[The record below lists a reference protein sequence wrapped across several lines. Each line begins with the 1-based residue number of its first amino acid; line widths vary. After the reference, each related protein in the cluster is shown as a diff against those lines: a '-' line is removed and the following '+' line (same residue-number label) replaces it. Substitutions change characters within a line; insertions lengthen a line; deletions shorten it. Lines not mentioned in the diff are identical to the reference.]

1 MSNDISLYKLSG
13 RGYKLTDKVHTMHP
27 LLRKAI
33 RERFGK
39 LNRLQQDAFKEVSAG
54 KSVLVIAP
62 TGSGKTEAAVL
73 PVFNEILEENLK
85 PISALYIAPLKALN
99 RDLLDRLEWWGKR
112 LGISVE
118 VRHGDTSAY
127 RKAKQVKNPPQ
138 MLIITPE
145 TLGVV
150 LTVKSLRKHLAN
162 VKFVIVDEI
171 VELVDNKRGAQLL
184 LNLERL
190 AEIAGFKRIGMTATV
205 GNEEE
210 VREWLKA
217 DVIVKPSWK
226 KSYRFH
232 VLYPEPSGEDEE
244 LARKLS
250 LSPEIASRLR
260 LLWDIV
266 ERHGKALIFTNT
278 RQFAEILAHRLKAW
292 GKPVEVHHGSL
303 AKEARIRAEK
313 ALKEGKTKA
322 LICTSSM
329 ELGID
334 IGDVDVVI
342 QYMSPRQVNR
352 LVQRAGRA
360 KHRIGE
366 VSEAYIIATNVE
378 DYLQSLIIAKHA
390 LEGRFE
396 AVEPIGGL
404 DVLAHFIIGLL
415 IEHKRLPRER
425 PYEIA
430 KRAYVY
436 RELSW
441 EDYLDVLKV
450 LEDSRLV
457 GYDEE
462 KGLLYL
468 RRGAFQYY
476 YENLSTIPDEVS
488 WRVFDAG
495 SGHVIGRLDESFV
508 MDLEEGM
515 DFVMNGRSWIVLKI
529 EDEAKLLKVRE
540 SKSLESAIPS
550 WEGEMIPVPFEVA
563 FSVGRLKRELTF
575 DFEKAKDLLKGVE
588 FRGNELER
596 AFKEIKDEPF
606 STDRDI
612 VIESTPK
619 ALVIHADFG
628 NRANE
633 ALGRLVYSIL
643 ALTYGRVFSM
653 RSQAHAVVFKT
664 PFQVNPSEVKRYLYQ
679 EPKMLEPIVARSL
692 RDSHAYRWRMLNVAK
707 RFGALRRDGR
717 IRRVE
722 RLFEGTVIER
732 ETLNELYHDKVDVS
746 RGKLVLEMLKAGS
759 LRVKTALRGEP
770 SKLARLNMT
779 VGGEFLL
786 SGALE
791 RDEILELFRKRLLDQ
806 EVVLVCTNCGWH
818 SKTRVSRLRGIRER
832 RCPHCGSKM
841 LAVAHPIDAEEFL
854 PVLEKVKRGEA
865 LERKE
870 ERNYRKLLKA
880 ADLVDSYGFEAVL
893 ALASYGTGPDTAARL
908 LGQYKGDAL
917 LVALMERER
926 VFIRTRR
933 FWVDKKRGEEAQA
946 QHKS

>member
-1 MSNDISLYKLSG
+1 
-13 RGYKLTDKVHTMHP
+13 MHP
-27 LLRKAI
+27 LLKKVI
-33 RERFGK
+33 KERFGR
-39 LNRLQQDAFKEVSAG
+39 LNRLQQDAFREVSSG
-54 KSVLVIAP
+54 KSVLIIAP

-73 PVFNEILEENLK
+73 PVFNEILEEGLK

-99 RDLLDRLEWWGKR
+99 RDLLERLEWWGKK
-112 LGISVE
+112 LGITVE

-127 RKAKQVKNPPQ
+127 RKAKQTKNPPQ

-145 TLGVV
+145 TLGVI
-150 LTVKSLRKHLAN
+150 LTVKSLRKYLAN

-171 VELVDNKRGAQLL
+171 AELVDNKRGAQLL
-184 LNLERL
+184 LGLERL
-190 AEIAGFKRIGMTATV
+190 EEIADFRRIGMTATV
-205 GNEEE
+205 GNEDE

-217 DVIVKPSWK
+217 DVIVKPNWK
-226 KSYRFH
+226 KAYRFH
-232 VLYPEPSGEDEE
+232 VLYPKPEEKDEE

-250 LSPEIASRLR
+250 VSPDIAARLR
-260 LLWDIV
+260 VLWEIV

-303 AKEARIRAEK
+303 SREARINAER
-313 ALKEGKTKA
+313 ALKEGKIKA
-322 LICTSSM
+322 LVCTSSM

-366 VSEAYIIATNVE
+366 VSEAYIITTNVE
-378 DYLQSLIIAKHA
+378 DYLQSFVIAKHA

-396 AVEPIGGL
+396 PVEPIGGL
-404 DVLAHFIIGLL
+404 DVLAHFVVGLL
-415 IEHKRLPRER
+415 VEYKRLPRER

-430 KRAYVY
+430 RRAYVY
-436 RELSW
+436 RDLSW
-441 EDYLDVLKV
+441 GDYLDTLKV
-450 LEDSRLV
+450 LEDARII

-462 KGLLYL
+462 TNQLYL

-488 WRVFDAG
+488 WRVIDAK
-495 SGHVIGRLDESFV
+495 SGHIVGRLDESFV

-515 DFVMNGRSWIVLKI
+515 EFVMGGKSWVVLKI
-529 EDEAKLLKVRE
+529 DDEAKIIKARE
-540 SKSLESAIPS
+540 SPSIESAIPS
-550 WEGEMIPVPFEVA
+550 WEGEMIPVPFSVA
-563 FSVGRLKRELTF
+563 FAVGRLKRELAF
-575 DFEKAKDLLKGVE
+575 DFKNALSLLEGVE
-588 FRGNELER
+588 FSEEELKR
-596 AFKEIKDEPF
+596 AFEEIKDEPF

-612 VIESTPK
+612 FVESTPK
-619 ALVIHADFG
+619 ALIIHADFG

-633 ALGRLVYSIL
+633 AIGRIVHSLLIL
-643 ALTYGRVFSM
+643 RYGRVFSV
-653 RSQAHAVVFKT
+653 RAQAHAVVFRT
-664 PFQVNPSEVKRYLYQ
+664 PFQLNPDEVKRYLYQ
-679 EPKMLEPIVARSL
+679 EPESVEFIVARSL

-707 RFGALRRDGR
+707 RFGALRRDAK

-732 ETLNELYHDKVDVS
+732 ETLNELYHDKVDV
-746 RGKLVLEMLKAGS
+746 KTAELVMEMLKAGS
-759 LRVKTALRGEP
+759 LRVKTALRKEP
-770 SKLARLNMT
+770 STLARLNMT

-786 SGALE
+786 SGVLE
-791 RDEILELFRKRLLDQ
+791 RDEVLELFRKRLLDH

-818 SKTRVSRLRGIRER
+818 SRTKVARLRSIKERE
-832 RCPHCGSKM
+832 CPRCGSKM

-854 PVLEKVKRGEA
+854 PVLDKVRHGKP

-870 ERNYRKLLKA
+870 ERVYRKLLKA
-880 ADLVDSYGFEAVL
+880 ADLVDSYGFDAVL
-893 ALASYGTGPDTAARL
+893 ALASYGTGPDTAARIL
-908 LGQYKGDAL
+908 SQYKGEAL

-926 VFIRTRR
+926 EFIRTRR
-933 FWVDKKRGEEAQA
+933 FWVDKKDEEKGEE
-946 QHKS
+946 KGEGS

>member
-1 MSNDISLYKLSG
+1 
-13 RGYKLTDKVHTMHP
+13 MHP

-39 LNRLQQDAFKEVSAG
+39 LNRLQQDAFREISSG
-54 KSVLVIAP
+54 KSVLIIAP

-73 PVFNEILEENLK
+73 PVFNEILEEGLK

-99 RDLLDRLEWWGKR
+99 RDLLERLQWWGKR

-145 TLGVV
+145 TLGVI
-150 LTVKSLRKHLAN
+150 LTVKSLRKHLEN

-171 VELVDNKRGAQLL
+171 AELVDNKRGAQLL
-184 LNLERL
+184 LGLERL
-190 AEIAGFKRIGMTATV
+190 AEIADFRRIGMTATV

-217 DVIVKPSWK
+217 DTIVKPSWRK
-226 KSYRFH
+226 NYRFR
-232 VLYPEPSGEDEE
+232 VLYPSPTKDDMK
-244 LARKLS
+244 LARELS
-250 LSPEIASRLR
+250 LSPEIAARLR
-260 LLWDIV
+260 LLWEIV
-266 ERHGKALIFTNT
+266 EEHGRALIFTNT

-303 AKEARIRAEK
+303 SREARIKAEK
-313 ALKEGKTKA
+313 ALKEGRIKA

-352 LVQRAGRA
+352 LVQRVGRA

-366 VSEAYIIATNVE
+366 VSEGYIITSNVE
-378 DYLQSLIIAKHA
+378 DYIQSLVIAKHA

-396 AVEPIGGL
+396 AVEPMGGL
-404 DVLAHFIIGLL
+404 DVLAHFIVGLL
-415 IEHKRLPRER
+415 IEYKKLPRER

-430 KRAYVY
+430 RRAYVY
-436 RELSW
+436 RDLSW
-441 EDYLDVLKV
+441 SDYLDVLRV
-450 LEDSRLV
+450 LEDARLI

-462 KGLLYL
+462 KNLLYL

-495 SGHVIGRLDESFV
+495 SGHVIGRLDESFI

-515 DFVMNGRSWIVLKI
+515 DFVMSGKSWIVLKI
-529 EDEAKLLKVRE
+529 DDEARLLKVRE

-550 WEGEMIPVPFEVA
+550 WEGEMIPVPFSVA
-563 FSVGRLKRELTF
+563 LDVGRLKRKLAF
-575 DFEKAKDLLKGVE
+575 DFEKGLKLLEGVE
-588 FRGNELER
+588 FSEVELRR
-596 AFKEIKDEPF
+596 AFGEIRDEPF

-612 VIESTPK
+612 VVESTPK
-619 ALVIHADFG
+619 ALIIHADFG

-633 ALGRLVYSIL
+633 ALGRLVHSLLIL
-643 ALTYGRVFSM
+643 RYGRVFSV
-653 RSQAHAVVFKT
+653 RSQGHAIVFKT
-664 PFQVNPSEVKRYLYQ
+664 PFQLNPEEVKGYLYR
-679 EPKMLEPIVARSL
+679 EPETLEFIVSRAL

-707 RFGALRRDGR
+707 RFGALRRDAK
-717 IRRVE
+717 IRRIE

-732 ETLNELYHDKVDVS
+732 ETLNELYHDKVDV
-746 RGKLVLEMLKAGS
+746 RKGKLVLEMLKRGS
-759 LRVKTALRGEP
+759 LRVKTELRREP
-770 SKLARLNMT
+770 STLAKLNMT

-786 SGALE
+786 SGVLE
-791 RDEILELFRKRLLDQ
+791 RDEILELFRERLLDH
-806 EVVLVCTNCGWH
+806 EVILVCTNCGWH
-818 SKTRVSRLRGIRER
+818 AKTRAIRLQNVDLRQ
-832 RCPHCGSKM
+832 CPRCGSKM

-854 PVLEKVKRGEA
+854 PVLEKVRHGRP

-870 ERNYRKLLKA
+870 ERTYRKLLKA

-893 ALASYGTGPDTAARL
+893 ALASYGTGPDTAARIL
-908 LGQYKGDAL
+908 AQYKGDAL
-917 LVALMERER
+917 IVALMERER
-926 VFIRTRR
+926 QFIRTRR
-933 FWVDKKRGEEAQA
+933 FWVDKKEE
-946 QHKS
+946 KESEE

>member
-1 MSNDISLYKLSG
+1 
-13 RGYKLTDKVHTMHP
+13 MHP

-39 LNRLQQDAFKEVSAG
+39 LNRLQQDSFREVSSG
-54 KSVLVIAP
+54 KSVLIIAP

-73 PVFNEILEENLK
+73 PVFSEILEEGLK

-99 RDLLDRLEWWGKR
+99 RDLLERLEWWGKK
-112 LGISVE
+112 LGITVE

-127 RKAKQVKNPPQ
+127 RKAKQTKNPPG

-145 TLGVV
+145 TLGVI
-150 LTVKSLRKHLAN
+150 LTVKSLRKHLEN

-171 VELVDNKRGAQLL
+171 AELVDNKRGAQLL
-184 LNLERL
+184 LGLERL
-190 AEIAGFKRIGMTATV
+190 AEIADFRRIGMTATV

-217 DVIVKPSWK
+217 DIIVKPSWK
-226 KSYRFH
+226 KHYRFH
-232 VLYPEPSGEDEE
+232 VLYPSPTEEDEKLGRE
-244 LARKLS
+244 LS

-260 LLWDIV
+260 LLWEIV
-266 ERHGKALIFTNT
+266 EGHGKALIFTNT
-278 RQFAEILAHRLKAW
+278 RQFAEILTHRLKAW

-303 AKEARIRAEK
+303 SREARIKAEK
-313 ALKEGKTKA
+313 ALKEGRIKA

-352 LVQRAGRA
+352 LVQRVGRA

-366 VSEAYIIATNVE
+366 VSEGYVITSNVE
-378 DYLQSLIIAKHA
+378 DYIQSLVIAKHA

-404 DVLAHFIIGLL
+404 DVLAHFVVGLL
-415 IEHKRLPRER
+415 IEYKKLPRER

-436 RELSW
+436 RDLSW
-441 EDYLDVLKV
+441 SDYLDVLRV
-450 LEDSRLV
+450 LEDARLI

-462 KGLLYL
+462 KNLLYL

-495 SGHVIGRLDESFV
+495 SGHVIGRLDESFI

-515 DFVMNGRSWIVLKI
+515 DFVMSGKSWIVLKI
-529 EDEAKLLKVRE
+529 DDEARLLKVKE

-550 WEGEMIPVPFEVA
+550 WEGEMIPVPFSVA
-563 FSVGRLKRELTF
+563 LDVGRLKRELAF
-575 DFEKAKDLLKGVE
+575 DFEKGLKLLEGVDFSE
-588 FRGNELER
+588 EELRR
-596 AFKEIKDEPF
+596 AFGEIRDEPF

-612 VIESTPK
+612 VVESTPK

-633 ALGRLVYSIL
+633 ALGRLVHSLLIL
-643 ALTYGRVFSM
+643 RYGRVFSV

-664 PFQVNPSEVKRYLYQ
+664 PFQLNPEEVKGYLYQ
-679 EPKMLEPIVARSL
+679 EPETLEFIVARAL

-707 RFGALRRDGR
+707 RFGALRRDAK
-717 IRRVE
+717 IRRIE

-732 ETLNELYHDKVDVS
+732 ETLNELYHDKVDVKK
-746 RGKLVLEMLKAGS
+746 GKLVLEMLKRGTM
-759 LRVKTALRGEP
+759 RVKTELRREP
-770 SKLARLNMT
+770 STPAKLNMT

-786 SGALE
+786 SGVLE
-791 RDEILELFRKRLLDQ
+791 RDEILELFRERLLDH

-818 SKTRVSRLRGIRER
+818 SKTKVVRLQNIKLRQ
-832 RCPHCGSKM
+832 CPRCGSKM

-854 PVLEKVKRGEA
+854 PVLEKVRHGRP

-870 ERNYRKLLKA
+870 ERTYRKLLKA

-908 LGQYKGDAL
+908 LAQYRGEAL

-926 VFIRTRR
+926 QFIRTRR
-933 FWVDKKRGEEAQA
+933 FWVDKREEKNEEGQ
-946 QHKS
+946 

>member
-1 MSNDISLYKLSG
+1 
-13 RGYKLTDKVHTMHP
+13 MHP
-27 LLRKAI
+27 LLKKVI
-33 RERFGK
+33 KERFGR
-39 LNRLQQDAFKEVSAG
+39 LNRLQQDAFREVSSG
-54 KSVLVIAP
+54 KSVLIIAP

-73 PVFNEILEENLK
+73 PVFSEILEEGLK

-99 RDLLDRLEWWGKR
+99 RDLLERLEWWGKK
-112 LGISVE
+112 LGITVE

-127 RKAKQVKNPPQ
+127 RKAKQTKNPPQ

-145 TLGVV
+145 TLGVI
-150 LTVKSLRKHLAN
+150 LTVKSLRKHLTN

-171 VELVDNKRGAQLL
+171 AELVDNKRGAQLL
-184 LNLERL
+184 LGLERL
-190 AEIAGFKRIGMTATV
+190 AEIADFRRIGMTATV
-205 GNEEE
+205 GNEDE

-217 DVIVKPSWK
+217 DVIVKPNWK
-226 KSYRFH
+226 KAYRFH
-232 VLYPEPSGEDEE
+232 VLYPKPEEKDEE

-250 LSPEIASRLR
+250 VSPDIAARLR
-260 LLWDIV
+260 VLWDIV
-266 ERHGKALIFTNT
+266 EKHGKALIFTNT

-303 AKEARIRAEK
+303 SREARINAER
-313 ALKEGKTKA
+313 ALKEGKIKA
-322 LICTSSM
+322 LVCTSSM

-366 VSEAYIIATNVE
+366 VSEAYIITTNVE

-396 AVEPIGGL
+396 PVEPIGGL
-404 DVLAHFIIGLL
+404 DVLAHFVVGLL
-415 IEHKRLPRER
+415 IEYKRLPRER

-430 KRAYVY
+430 RRAYVY
-436 RELSW
+436 RYLSW
-441 EDYLDVLKV
+441 EDYLDTLKV
-450 LEDSRLV
+450 LEDARII

-462 KGLLYL
+462 TNQLYL

-488 WRVFDAG
+488 WRVIDAKR
-495 SGHVIGRLDESFV
+495 GHIVGRLDESFV

-515 DFVMNGRSWIVLKI
+515 EFVMGGKSWIVLKI
-529 EDEAKLLKVRE
+529 DDDAKIIKARE
-540 SKSLESAIPS
+540 SPSIESAIPS
-550 WEGEMIPVPFEVA
+550 WEGEMIPVPFSVA
-563 FSVGRLKRELTF
+563 FAVGRLKRELAF
-575 DFEKAKDLLKGVE
+575 DFRNALSLLEDVE
-588 FRGNELER
+588 FSEEELRR
-596 AFKEIKDEPF
+596 AFEEIKDEPF

-612 VIESTPK
+612 FVESTPK

-633 ALGRLVYSIL
+633 AIGRIVHSLLIL
-643 ALTYGRVFSM
+643 RYGRVFSV
-653 RSQAHAVVFKT
+653 RAQAHAIVFKT
-664 PFQVNPSEVKRYLYQ
+664 PFQLNPEEVKRYLYQ
-679 EPKMLEPIVARSL
+679 EPESVEFIVGRSL

-707 RFGALRRDGR
+707 RFGALRRDAK

-732 ETLNELYHDKVDVS
+732 ETLNELYHDKVDV
-746 RGKLVLEMLKAGS
+746 KTAELVMEMLKAGS
-759 LRVKTALRGEP
+759 LRVKTALRKEP
-770 SKLARLNMT
+770 STLARLNMT
-779 VGGEFLL
+779 AGGEFLL
-786 SGALE
+786 SGILE
-791 RDEILELFRKRLLDQ
+791 RDEVLELFKKRLLEH

-818 SKTRVSRLRGIRER
+818 SKTKVARLGSIKERE
-832 RCPHCGSKM
+832 CPRCGSKM

-854 PVLEKVKRGEA
+854 PVLDKVRHGKP

-870 ERNYRKLLKA
+870 ERVYRKLLKA
-880 ADLVDSYGFEAVL
+880 ADLVDSYGFDAVL
-893 ALASYGTGPDTAARL
+893 ALASYGTGPDTAARIL
-908 LGQYKGDAL
+908 AQYKGEAL

-926 VFIRTRR
+926 DFIRTRR
-933 FWVDKKRGEEAQA
+933 FWVDKKNNSKENEDR
-946 QHKS
+946 S

>member
-1 MSNDISLYKLSG
+1 MHTLLK
-13 RGYKLTDKVHTMHP
+13 KVI
-27 LLRKAI
+27 K
-33 RERFGK
+33 ERFGR
-39 LNRLQQDAFKEVSAG
+39 LNEVQMGAFREVSSG
-54 KSVLVIAP
+54 RSVLIIAP

-73 PVFNEILEENLK
+73 PVFNEILEEGPK

-99 RDLLDRLEWWGKR
+99 RNLLERLEWWGQK
-112 LGISVE
+112 LGITVE
-118 VRHGDTSAY
+118 VRHGDTSTY
-127 RKAKQVKNPPQ
+127 RKAKQTKNPPQ

-145 TLGVV
+145 TLGVI
-150 LTVKSLRKHLAN
+150 LTVKSLRKHLEN
-162 VKFVIVDEI
+162 VRFVIVDEI
-171 VELVDNKRGAQLL
+171 AELVDNKRGAQLL
-184 LNLERL
+184 LGLERL
-190 AEIAGFKRIGMTATV
+190 AEIADFRRIGMTATV
-205 GNEEE
+205 GNEDE

-232 VLYPEPSGEDEE
+232 VLYPKPDERDME
-244 LARKLS
+244 LARELS
-250 LSPEIASRLR
+250 LSPEIAARLR
-260 LLWDIV
+260 LLWEIV
-266 ERHGKALIFTNT
+266 EEHGKALIFTNT

-303 AKEARIRAEK
+303 SKEARVKAER
-313 ALKEGKTKA
+313 ALKEGKIKA

-352 LVQRAGRA
+352 LVQRVGRA
-360 KHRIGE
+360 RHRIGE
-366 VSEAYIIATNVE
+366 VSEGYVITSNVE
-378 DYLQSLIIAKHA
+378 DYLQSLVIARHA

-396 AVEPIGGL
+396 AVEPMGGL
-404 DVLAHFIIGLL
+404 DVLAHFVVGLL
-415 IEHKRLPRER
+415 IEYKRLPRER

-436 RELSW
+436 RDLSW
-441 EDYLDVLKV
+441 SDYLDVLRV
-450 LEDSRLV
+450 LEDARLI

-462 KGLLYL
+462 SGILYL

-529 EDEAKLLKVRE
+529 DDEARLLKVRE

-550 WEGEMIPVPFEVA
+550 WEGEMIPVPFSVA
-563 FSVGRLKRELTF
+563 LDVGRLKRELSF
-575 DFEKAKDLLKGVE
+575 DFEKAKGLLEGVE
-588 FRGNELER
+588 FSEEELGR
-596 AFKEIKDEPF
+596 AFNEIKDEPF

-612 VIESTPK
+612 VVESTPK

-628 NRANE
+628 NMANE
-633 ALGRLVYSIL
+633 ALGRLVHSFLIL
-643 ALTYGRVFSM
+643 RYGRVFSV
-653 RSQAHAVVFKT
+653 RSQAHAIVFKT
-664 PFQVNPSEVKRYLYQ
+664 PFQLNPEEVKGYLYQ
-679 EPKMLEPIVARSL
+679 EPESLEFIVSRAM

-707 RFGALRRDGR
+707 RFGALRRDAR
-717 IRRVE
+717 IRRIE
-722 RLFEGTVIER
+722 RLFEGTVVER
-732 ETLNELYHDKVDVS
+732 ETLSELYHDKVDV
-746 RGKLVLEMLKAGS
+746 RKGELVLEMLKRGTM
-759 LRVKTALRGEP
+759 RVKTELRREP
-770 SKLARLNMT
+770 STLARLNMT

-786 SGALE
+786 SGVLE
-791 RDEILELFRKRLLDQ
+791 RDEILELFRKRLLDH

-818 SKTRVSRLRGIRER
+818 SKTKVVRLQNIKLRQ
-832 RCPHCGSKM
+832 CPRCGSKM

-854 PVLEKVKRGEA
+854 PVLEKVRHGKP

-870 ERNYRKLLKA
+870 ERTYRKLLKA

-893 ALASYGTGPDTAARL
+893 ALASYGTGPDTAARIL
-908 LGQYKGDAL
+908 AQYKGDAL

-926 VFIRTRR
+926 QFIRTRR
-933 FWVDKKRGEEAQA
+933 FWVDRKEKEDTENGNA
-946 QHKS
+946 S

>member
-1 MSNDISLYKLSG
+1 
-13 RGYKLTDKVHTMHP
+13 MHP
-27 LLRKAI
+27 PLRKAI
-33 RERFGK
+33 RERFGR
-39 LNRLQQDAFKEVSAG
+39 LNEVQTKAFREVSSG
-54 KSVLVIAP
+54 KSVLIIAP

-73 PVFNEILEENLK
+73 PVFNEILEEGLK

-99 RDLLDRLEWWGKR
+99 RDLLERLEWWGKK
-112 LGISVE
+112 LGVTVE

-127 RKAKQVKNPPQ
+127 RKAKQTKNPPQ

-145 TLGVV
+145 TLGVI
-150 LTVKSLRKHLAN
+150 LTVKSLRKHLEN
-162 VKFVIVDEI
+162 VRFVIVDEI
-171 VELVDNKRGAQLL
+171 AELVDNKRGAQLL
-184 LNLERL
+184 LGLERL
-190 AEIAGFKRIGMTATV
+190 AEIADFRRIGMTATV

-210 VREWLKA
+210 VRDWLKA
-217 DVIVKPSWK
+217 DVIVKPPWK
-226 KSYRFH
+226 KRYRFH
-232 VLYPEPSGEDEE
+232 VLYPSPTEEDEKLGRE
-244 LARKLS
+244 LS
-250 LSPEIASRLR
+250 LSPEIAARLR
-260 LLWDIV
+260 LLWSIV

-303 AKEARIRAEK
+303 SKEARIAAEK
-313 ALKEGKTKA
+313 ALKEGKIRA

-334 IGDVDVVI
+334 IGDVDVVV

-366 VSEAYIIATNVE
+366 ISEAYVITSNVE
-378 DYLQSLIIAKHA
+378 DYLQSLVIAKHA

-404 DVLAHFIIGLL
+404 DVLAHFVVGLL
-415 IEHKRLPRER
+415 IEYKKLPRER

-430 KRAYVY
+430 RRAYVY
-436 RELSW
+436 RDLSW
-441 EDYLDVLKV
+441 EDYLDVLRV
-450 LEDSRLV
+450 LEDARLI

-462 KGLLYL
+462 TGLLYL

-495 SGHVIGRLDESFV
+495 SGHIIGRLDERFV

-529 EDEAKLLKVRE
+529 DDEARLLKVRE

-550 WEGEMIPVPFEVA
+550 WEGEMIPVPFGVA
-563 FSVGRLKRELTF
+563 FAVGRLKRELAF
-575 DFEKAKDLLKGVE
+575 DFKKALELLEGIE
-588 FRGNELER
+588 FSEEELRR
-596 AFKEIKDEPF
+596 AFEEIRDEPF

-612 VIESTPK
+612 VVESTPK

-633 ALGRLVYSIL
+633 ALGRLVHSFLIL
-643 ALTYGRVFSM
+643 RYGRVFSV
-653 RSQAHAVVFKT
+653 RAQAHAVVFKT
-664 PFQVNPSEVKRYLYQ
+664 PFQLNPEEVKGYLYQ
-679 EPKMLEPIVARSL
+679 EPETLEFIVARAL

-707 RFGALRRDGR
+707 RFGALRRDAK

-732 ETLNELYHDKVDVS
+732 ETLNELYHDKVDVK
-746 RGKLVLEMLKAGS
+746 RGELVLGMFKIGS
-759 LRVKTALRGEP
+759 LRVKTALRREP
-770 SKLARLNMT
+770 STLARLNMT

-786 SGALE
+786 TGALE
-791 RDEILELFRKRLLDQ
+791 RDEILELFRNRLLEH

-818 SKTRVSRLRGIRER
+818 SKTKVTRLQNIGLRQ
-832 RCPHCGSKM
+832 CPRCGSKM

-854 PVLEKVKRGEA
+854 PVLEKVRHGRP

-870 ERNYRKLLKA
+870 ERVYRKLLKA

-893 ALASYGTGPDTAARL
+893 ALASYGTGPDTAARIL
-908 LGQYKGDAL
+908 AQYKGDAL
-917 LVALMERER
+917 IMALMERER
-926 VFIRTRR
+926 QFIRTRR
-933 FWVDKKRGEEAQA
+933 FWVDRKEEKEGEE
-946 QHKS
+946 

>member
-1 MSNDISLYKLSG
+1 
-13 RGYKLTDKVHTMHP
+13 MHL

-33 RERFGK
+33 KERFGK
-39 LNRLQQDAFKEVSAG
+39 LNRLQQDAFREVSSG
-54 KSVLVIAP
+54 KSVLIIAP

-73 PVFNEILEENLK
+73 PVFNEILEEGLK

-99 RDLLDRLEWWGKR
+99 RDLLERLEWWGKK
-112 LGISVE
+112 LGITVE

-127 RKAKQVKNPPQ
+127 KKARQTRNPPQ

-145 TLGVV
+145 TLGVI
-150 LTVKSLRKHLAN
+150 LTVKSLRKHLEN

-171 VELVDNKRGAQLL
+171 AELVDNKRGAQLL

-190 AEIAGFKRIGMTATV
+190 AEIADFRRIGMTATV
-205 GNEEE
+205 GNEDE

-232 VLYPEPSGEDEE
+232 VLYPKPTEKDME
-244 LARKLS
+244 LARELS
-250 LSPEIASRLR
+250 LSPEIAARLR
-260 LLWDIV
+260 LLWEIV
-266 ERHGKALIFTNT
+266 EEHGKALIFTNT

-303 AKEARIRAEK
+303 SKEARVKAER
-313 ALKEGKTKA
+313 ALKEGKIRA

-352 LVQRAGRA
+352 LVQRVGRA

-366 VSEAYIIATNVE
+366 VSEGYIIATNVE
-378 DYLQSLIIAKHA
+378 DYLQSLVIAKHA

-404 DVLAHFIIGLL
+404 DVLAHFVVGLL
-415 IEHKRLPRER
+415 IEYKRLPRER

-436 RELSW
+436 RDLSW
-441 EDYLDVLKV
+441 KDYLDVLGV
-450 LEDSRLV
+450 LEDARLV

-462 KGLLYL
+462 KNLLYL

-488 WRVFDAG
+488 WRVFDTG

-508 MDLEEGM
+508 MDLDEGM

-529 EDEAKLLKVRE
+529 DDEARLLKVRE
-540 SKSLESAIPS
+540 SRSLESAIPS
-550 WEGEMIPVPFEVA
+550 WEGEMIPVPFSVA
-563 FSVGRLKRELTF
+563 LDVGRLKRELSF
-575 DFEKAKDLLKGVE
+575 DFEKAKGLLEGVE
-588 FRGNELER
+588 FSEEELRR
-596 AFKEIKDEPF
+596 AFEEIKGEPF

-612 VIESTPK
+612 VVESTPK

-633 ALGRLVYSIL
+633 ALGRLVHSFLIL
-643 ALTYGRVFSM
+643 RYGRVFSV
-653 RSQAHAVVFKT
+653 RSQAHAIVFKT
-664 PFQVNPSEVKRYLYQ
+664 PFQLNPEEVKGYLYQ
-679 EPKMLEPIVARSL
+679 EPESLEFIVSRAM

-707 RFGALRRDGR
+707 RFGALRKDAR
-717 IRRVE
+717 IRKVE
-722 RLFEGTVIER
+722 RLFEDTVIER
-732 ETLNELYHDKVDVS
+732 ETLSELYHDKVDV
-746 RGKLVLEMLKAGS
+746 RKGELVLEMLKRGTM
-759 LRVKTALRGEP
+759 RVKTELRREP
-770 SKLARLNMT
+770 STLARLNMT

-786 SGALE
+786 SGVLE
-791 RDEILELFRKRLLDQ
+791 RDEILELFRKRLLEH
-806 EVVLVCTNCGWH
+806 EVVLVCTNCGWN
-818 SKTRVSRLRGIRER
+818 SKTKVVRLQNVKLRQ
-832 RCPHCGSKM
+832 CPRCGSKM

-854 PVLEKVKRGEA
+854 PVLEKVRHGKP

-870 ERNYRKLLKA
+870 ERTYRKLLKA
-880 ADLVDSYGFEAVL
+880 ADLVDTYGFEAVL
-893 ALASYGTGPDTAARL
+893 ALASYGTGPDTAARIL
-908 LGQYKGDAL
+908 AQYKGDAL

-926 VFIRTRR
+926 QFIRTRR
-933 FWVDKKRGEEAQA
+933 FWVDRKEENREENQ
-946 QHKS
+946 

>member
-1 MSNDISLYKLSG
+1 
-13 RGYKLTDKVHTMHP
+13 MHP
-27 LLRKAI
+27 LLKKAI
-33 RERFGK
+33 KERFGR
-39 LNRLQQDAFKEVSAG
+39 LNRLQQDAFREVSSG
-54 KSVLVIAP
+54 KSVLIIAP

-73 PVFNEILEENLK
+73 PVFNEILENGLK

-99 RDLLDRLEWWGKR
+99 RDLLERLEWWGKK
-112 LGISVE
+112 LGITVE

-127 RKAKQVKNPPQ
+127 RKAKQTKNPPQ

-145 TLGVV
+145 TLGVI
-150 LTVKSLRKHLAN
+150 LTVKSLRKHLTN

-171 VELVDNKRGAQLL
+171 AELVDNKRGAQLL
-184 LNLERL
+184 LGLERL
-190 AEIAGFKRIGMTATV
+190 EEIADFRGIGMTATV

-217 DVIVKPSWK
+217 DVIVKPNWK
-226 KSYRFH
+226 KAYRFH
-232 VLYPEPSGEDEE
+232 VLYPTPTKEDEKLGRE
-244 LARKLS
+244 LS
-250 LSPEIASRLR
+250 LSPEIAARLR
-260 LLWDIV
+260 LLWEIV

-303 AKEARIRAEK
+303 SREARIKAEK
-313 ALKEGKTKA
+313 GLKEGRIKA

-366 VSEAYIIATNVE
+366 VSEAYVITSNVE
-378 DYLQSLIIAKHA
+378 DYLQSLVIAKHA

-404 DVLAHFIIGLL
+404 DVLAHFVVGLL
-415 IEHKRLPRER
+415 VEYKRLPRER

-430 KRAYVY
+430 RRAYVY
-436 RELSW
+436 RDLTW
-441 EDYLDVLKV
+441 EDYLDTLKV
-450 LEDSRLV
+450 LEDARLI

-462 KGLLYL
+462 TGLLYL

-488 WRVFDAG
+488 WRVFDAR
-495 SGHVIGRLDESFV
+495 SGHIIGRLDERFV

-515 DFVMNGRSWIVLKI
+515 DFVMNGRSWIVLEI
-529 EDEAKLLKVRE
+529 DDEAKIIKARE
-540 SKSLESAIPS
+540 SSSIESAIPS
-550 WEGEMIPVPFEVA
+550 WEGEMIPVPFSVA
-563 FSVGRLKRELTF
+563 FAVGRLKRELAF
-575 DFEKAKDLLKGVE
+575 DFKNALSLLGGVE
-588 FRGNELER
+588 FSEEELRR
-596 AFKEIKDEPF
+596 AFGEIKGEPF

-612 VIESTPK
+612 VVESTPK

-633 ALGRLVYSIL
+633 AIGRIVHSLLIL
-643 ALTYGRVFSM
+643 RYGRVFSV
-653 RSQAHAVVFKT
+653 RAQAHAIVFKT
-664 PFQVNPSEVKRYLYQ
+664 PFQLNPDEVKRYLYQ
-679 EPKMLEPIVARSL
+679 EPESVEFIVARAL

-707 RFGALRRDGR
+707 RFGALRRDAK

-732 ETLNELYHDKVDVS
+732 ETLNELYHDKVDV
-746 RGKLVLEMLKAGS
+746 KKAELVLEMLKRGS

-770 SKLARLNMT
+770 STLAKLNVT

-791 RDEILELFRKRLLDQ
+791 RDEILELFRNRLLDH

-818 SKTRVSRLRGIRER
+818 SKTKVARLRSIKKRE
-832 RCPHCGSKM
+832 CPRCGSKM

-854 PVLEKVKRGEA
+854 PVLDKVRHGRP

-870 ERNYRKLLKA
+870 ERVYRKLLKA
-880 ADLVDSYGFEAVL
+880 ADLVDSYGFDAVL
-893 ALASYGTGPDTAARL
+893 ALASYGTGPDTAARIL
-908 LGQYKGDAL
+908 AQYKGDAL

-926 VFIRTRR
+926 QFIRTRR
-933 FWVDKKRGEEAQA
+933 FWVDKKGEENG
-946 QHKS
+946 KEKDGES

>member
-1 MSNDISLYKLSG
+1 
-13 RGYKLTDKVHTMHP
+13 MHP

-33 RERFGK
+33 RERFGR
-39 LNRLQQDAFKEVSAG
+39 LNRLQQDAFREVSSG
-54 KSVLVIAP
+54 KGVLIIAP

-73 PVFNEILEENLK
+73 PVFNEILEGGLK

-99 RDLLDRLEWWGKR
+99 RDLLERLEWWGKK
-112 LGISVE
+112 LGITVE
-118 VRHGDTSAY
+118 VRHSDTSAY
-127 RKAKQVKNPPQ
+127 RKAKQTKNPPQ

-145 TLGVV
+145 TLGVI
-150 LTVKSLRKHLAN
+150 LTVKSLRKHLEN

-171 VELVDNKRGAQLL
+171 AELVDNKRGAQLL

-190 AEIAGFKRIGMTATV
+190 AEIADFRRIGMTATV

-210 VREWLKA
+210 VKEWLKA
-217 DVIVKPSWK
+217 DVIVKPNWRK
-226 KSYRFH
+226 NYRFH
-232 VLYPEPSGEDEE
+232 VLYPRPDGRDLD
-244 LARKLS
+244 LARELS
-250 LSPEIASRLR
+250 VSPEIAARLR
-260 LLWDIV
+260 ALWGVV
-266 ERHGKALIFTNT
+266 EEHGKALIFTNT

-303 AKEARIRAEK
+303 SREARIKAEK
-313 ALKEGKTKA
+313 ALKEGRIKA

-334 IGDVDVVI
+334 IGDVDIVI

-352 LVQRAGRA
+352 LVQRVGRA

-366 VSEAYIIATNVE
+366 VSEGYIITSNVE
-378 DYLQSLIIAKHA
+378 DYLQSLVIAKHA

-396 AVEPIGGL
+396 AVEPMGGL
-404 DVLAHFIIGLL
+404 DVLAHFVVGLL
-415 IEHKRLPRER
+415 IEYKRLPRER

-436 RELSW
+436 RDLSW
-441 EDYLDVLKV
+441 SDYLDVLGV
-450 LEDSRLV
+450 LEDARLM

-462 KGLLYL
+462 KNLLYL

-515 DFVMNGRSWIVLKI
+515 EFVMNGRSWIVLKI
-529 EDEAKLLKVRE
+529 DDEARLLKVRE

-550 WEGEMIPVPFEVA
+550 WEGEMIPVPFSVA
-563 FSVGRLKRELTF
+563 LDVGRLKRELAF
-575 DFEKAKDLLKGVE
+575 DFKKAKGLLEEVE
-588 FRGNELER
+588 FSEKELRR
-596 AFKEIKDEPF
+596 AFDEIRGEPF

-612 VIESTPK
+612 VVESTPE

-633 ALGRLVYSIL
+633 ALGRLVHSLLIL
-643 ALTYGRVFSM
+643 RYGRVFSV
-653 RSQAHAVVFKT
+653 RSQGHAVVFKT
-664 PFQVNPSEVKRYLYQ
+664 PFQLNPEEVKRYLYQ
-679 EPKMLEPIVARSL
+679 EPESLEFIVSRAL

-707 RFGALRRDGR
+707 RFGALRRDAK
-717 IRRVE
+717 IRRIE

-732 ETLNELYHDKVDVS
+732 ETLNELYHDKVDVKK
-746 RGKLVLEMLKAGS
+746 GELVLEMLKRGTM
-759 LRVKTALRGEP
+759 RVKTVLRKEP
-770 SKLARLNMT
+770 STLARLNMT

-786 SGALE
+786 SGTLE
-791 RDEILELFRKRLLDQ
+791 RDELIELFRKRLLDH

-818 SKTRVSRLRGIRER
+818 SRTRVARLQNIKLRQ
-832 RCPHCGSKM
+832 CPRCGSKM

-854 PVLEKVKRGEA
+854 PVLEKVRHGKPLERGE
-865 LERKE
+865 ERT
-870 ERNYRKLLKA
+870 YRKLLKA
-880 ADLVDSYGFEAVL
+880 ADLVDSYGFEAIL

-908 LGQYKGDAL
+908 LAQYRGEAL

-926 VFIRTRR
+926 QFIRTRR
-933 FWVDKKRGEEAQA
+933 FWVDRKEKEEGGEED
-946 QHKS
+946 S

>member
-1 MSNDISLYKLSG
+1 
-13 RGYKLTDKVHTMHP
+13 MHP

-33 RERFGK
+33 KERFGK
-39 LNRLQQDAFKEVSAG
+39 LNRLQQDAFREISSG
-54 KSVLVIAP
+54 KSVLILAP

-73 PVFNEILEENLK
+73 PVFNEILEGNLK

-99 RDLLDRLEWWGKR
+99 RDLLERLQWWGQK

-127 RKAKQVKNPPQ
+127 RKAKQVKNPPR

-145 TLGVV
+145 TLGVI
-150 LTVKSLRKHLAN
+150 LTVKSLRKYLEN

-171 VELVDNKRGAQLL
+171 AELVDNKRGAQLL
-184 LNLERL
+184 LGLERL
-190 AEIAGFKRIGMTATV
+190 AEIADFRRIGMTATV

-217 DVIVKPSWK
+217 ESIVKPNWK
-226 KSYRFH
+226 KQYRFH
-232 VLYPEPSGEDEE
+232 VLYPSSTEEDEK
-244 LARKLS
+244 LARELN

-260 LLWDIV
+260 LLWRIV
-266 ERHGKALIFTNT
+266 EEHGKALIFTNT
-278 RQFAEILAHRLKAW
+278 RQFAEILAHRLKTW

-303 AKEARIRAEK
+303 SRDARINAEK
-313 ALKEGKTKA
+313 ALKEGRIKA

-352 LVQRAGRA
+352 LVQRVGRA

-366 VSEAYIIATNVE
+366 ISEGYIIATNVE
-378 DYLQSLIIAKHA
+378 DYLQSLIIAKRA
-390 LEGRFE
+390 LDERFE

-404 DVLAHFIIGLL
+404 DVLAHFIVGML
-415 IEHKRLPRER
+415 IEYKKLPRER

-430 KRAYVY
+430 KQAYVY
-436 RELSW
+436 RDLSW
-441 EDYLDVLKV
+441 SDYLDVLKV
-450 LEDSRLV
+450 LEDARLI
-457 GYDEE
+457 GYDGE
-462 KGLLYL
+462 KNLLYL

-488 WRVFDAG
+488 WRVFDTKT
-495 SGHVIGRLDESFV
+495 GHVIGRLDESFI

-515 DFVMNGRSWIVLKI
+515 DFVMSGKSWTVLKI
-529 EDEAKLLKVRE
+529 DDEARLLKVRE
-540 SKSLESAIPS
+540 SKNLESAIPS
-550 WEGEMIPVPFEVA
+550 WEGEMIPVPFGVA
-563 FSVGRLKRELTF
+563 FEVGRLKRELSF
-575 DFEKAKDLLKGVE
+575 DFEKAKGLLEGLE
-588 FRGNELER
+588 FSEEELRR
-596 AFKEIKDEPF
+596 AFEEIREEIF

-612 VIESTPK
+612 VVESTPK
-619 ALVIHADFG
+619 ALIIHADFG
-628 NRANE
+628 NRTNE
-633 ALGRLVYSIL
+633 ALGRLVHSLLIL
-643 ALTYGRVFSM
+643 RYGRVFSV
-653 RSQAHAVVFKT
+653 RSQGHAIVLKT
-664 PFQVNPSEVKRYLYQ
+664 PFQLNPEEVKRYLYQ
-679 EPKMLEPIVARSL
+679 DPESLEFIVARAL

-707 RFGALRRDGR
+707 RFGALRRDAK

-722 RLFEGTVIER
+722 RLFEGTIIEK
-732 ETLNELYHDKVDVS
+732 ETLNELYHDKVDVGK
-746 RGKLVLEMLKAGS
+746 GKLVLEMLERGS
-759 LRVKTALRGEP
+759 LRVKTVLRKEP

-786 SGALE
+786 SGTLE
-791 RDEILELFRKRLLDQ
+791 RDEILGLFRKRLLDH
-806 EVVLVCTNCGWH
+806 EVVLVCTNCGW
-818 SKTRVSRLRGIRER
+818 SARTKVARLQNIELRQ
-832 RCPHCGSKM
+832 CPRCGSKM

-854 PVLEKVKRGEA
+854 PVLEKVRRGKP

-870 ERNYRKLLKA
+870 ERTYRKLLKA

-908 LGQYKGDAL
+908 LAQYRGEAL

-926 VFIRTRR
+926 EFIRTRR
-933 FWVDKKRGEEAQA
+933 FWVDKREKENSESKGAL
-946 QHKS
+946 

>member
-1 MSNDISLYKLSG
+1 MN
-13 RGYKLTDKVHTMHP
+13 T

-33 RERFGK
+33 KERFGR
-39 LNRLQQDAFKEVSAG
+39 LNRLQQDAFREVSSG
-54 KSVLVIAP
+54 KSVLIIAP

-73 PVFNEILEENLK
+73 PVFNEILEKGLK

-99 RDLLDRLEWWGKR
+99 RDLLERLEWWGRK
-112 LGISVE
+112 LGITVE

-127 RKAKQVKNPPQ
+127 KKAKQTKNPPQ

-145 TLGVV
+145 TLGVI
-150 LTVKSLRKHLAN
+150 LTVKSLRKYLGN

-171 VELVDNKRGAQLL
+171 AELVDNKRGSQLL

-190 AEIAGFKRIGMTATV
+190 AEIADFKRIGMTATV

-210 VREWLKA
+210 VKQWLKA
-217 DVIVKPSWK
+217 DVIVKPNWK

-232 VLYPEPSGEDEE
+232 VLYPKPTERDME
-244 LARKLS
+244 LAEKLS
-250 LSPEIASRLR
+250 VSPEIASRLR
-260 LLWDIV
+260 VLWEIV
-266 ERHGKALIFTNT
+266 EKHGKALIFTNT

-303 AKEARIRAEK
+303 SKEARVKAEK
-313 ALKEGKTKA
+313 ALKEGKIKA

-352 LVQRAGRA
+352 LVQRVGRA

-366 VSEAYIIATNVE
+366 VSEGYIIATNVE
-378 DYLQSLIIAKHA
+378 DYLQSLVIAKHA

-404 DVLAHFIIGLL
+404 DVLAHFVVGLL
-415 IEHKRLPRER
+415 IEYKRLPRER

-436 RELSW
+436 RDLSW
-441 EDYLDVLKV
+441 KDYLDVLST
-450 LEDSRLV
+450 LEDAGLM

-462 KGLLYL
+462 RNLLYL

-488 WRVFDAG
+488 WRVFDAK

-515 DFVMNGRSWIVLKI
+515 EFVMNGRSWIVLKI
-529 EDEAKLLKVRE
+529 DDEARLLKVRE
-540 SKSLESAIPS
+540 SRSLESAIPS
-550 WEGEMIPVPFEVA
+550 WEGEIIPVPFSVA
-563 FSVGRLKRELTF
+563 LDVGRLKRELAF
-575 DFEKAKDLLKGVE
+575 DFEKAKDLLEGVE
-588 FRGNELER
+588 FKEEELKR
-596 AFKEIKDEPF
+596 AFDEIKDEPF

-612 VIESTPK
+612 IIESTPK

-628 NRANE
+628 NRTNE
-633 ALGRLVYSIL
+633 AIGRMVHSFLIL
-643 ALTYGRVFSM
+643 RYGRVFSL
-653 RSQAHAVVFKT
+653 RSQAHAIVFET
-664 PFQVNPSEVKRYLYQ
+664 PFQLNPDEVKRYLYQ
-679 EPKMLEPIVARSL
+679 EPKSLEFIVSRAL
-692 RDSHAYRWRMLNVAK
+692 RGSHAYRWRMMNVSK
-707 RFGALRRDGR
+707 RFGALRKDAK
-717 IRRVE
+717 IRNVE

-732 ETLNELYHDKVDVS
+732 ETLNELYHDKVDVK
-746 RGKLVLEMLKAGS
+746 RGELVLEMLKRGM
-759 LRVKTALRGEP
+759 LRVKTVLRKEP
-770 SKLARLNMT
+770 SILARLNMT
-779 VGGEFLL
+779 VSGEFLL

-791 RDEILELFRKRLLDQ
+791 RGEILELFRERLLEH
-806 EVVLVCTNCGWH
+806 EVVLVCTNCGWN
-818 SKTRVSRLRGIRER
+818 SKTKVSRLKER
-832 RCPHCGSKM
+832 IKHWECPRCGSRM

-854 PVLEKVKRGEA
+854 PVLEKVRHGRPLNK
-865 LERKE
+865 KE
-870 ERNYRKLLKA
+870 ERIYRRLLKA
-880 ADLVDSYGFEAVL
+880 ADLVDTYGFDAVL
-893 ALASYGTGPDTAARL
+893 ALASYGTGPDTAARI

-917 LVALMERER
+917 LVALMEREKQ
-926 VFIRTRR
+926 FIRTRR
-933 FWVDKKRGEEAQA
+933 FWVDRGEKEIQE
-946 QHKS
+946 QD

>member
-1 MSNDISLYKLSG
+1 
-13 RGYKLTDKVHTMHP
+13 MHP

-33 RERFGK
+33 REKFGR
-39 LNRLQQDAFKEVSAG
+39 LNRLQQDAFREVSAG

-73 PVFNEILEENLK
+73 PVFNEILEKGFK

-99 RDLLDRLEWWGKR
+99 RDLLERLEWWGKR

-127 RKAKQVKNPPQ
+127 RKAKQTKNPPG

-145 TLGVV
+145 TLGII
-150 LTVKSLRKHLAN
+150 LTVKSLRKHLEK

-171 VELVDNKRGAQLL
+171 AELVDNKRGAQLL

-190 AEIAGFKRIGMTATV
+190 AEIADFKRIGMTATV

-210 VREWLKA
+210 IREWLKA
-217 DVIVKPSWK
+217 DTIVKPPWRK
-226 KSYRFH
+226 GYRFH
-232 VLYPEPSGEDEE
+232 VLYPEPGEEDQR
-244 LARKLS
+244 LARELS
-250 LSPEIASRLR
+250 LSPEIAVRLR
-260 LLWDIV
+260 LLWEIV

-303 AKEARIRAEK
+303 AREARIRAER
-313 ALKEGKTKA
+313 ALKEGRIRA

-334 IGDVDVVI
+334 IGNVDVVV

-378 DYLQSLIIAKHA
+378 DYLQSLIIARHA
-390 LEGRFE
+390 LEGRLE
-396 AVEPIGGL
+396 AVEPIDGL
-404 DVLAHFIIGLL
+404 DVLAHFIVGLL
-415 IEHKRLPRER
+415 IENKRLPRER

-430 KRAYVY
+430 RRAYVY
-436 RELSW
+436 RNLSW
-441 EDYLDVLKV
+441 SDYLDVLKV
-450 LEDSRLV
+450 LEDSRLI

-462 KGLLYL
+462 KGFLYL

-495 SGHVIGRLDESFV
+495 SGHVIGRLDERFV
-508 MDLEEGM
+508 MNLEEGM
-515 DFVMNGRSWIVLKI
+515 DFVMNGRSWIVLKMD
-529 EDEAKLLKVRE
+529 DESRLIKVRE
-540 SKSLESAIPS
+540 SRSLESAIPS
-550 WEGEMIPVPFEVA
+550 WEGEMIPVPFSVA
-563 FSVGRLKRELTF
+563 LAVGRLKRELVF
-575 DFEKAKDLLKGVE
+575 DFNRAKEFLEGVD
-588 FRGNELER
+588 FREEELR
-596 AFKEIKDEPF
+596 CAFEEIRGEPF

-612 VIESTPK
+612 VVESTPK
-619 ALVIHADFG
+619 ALIIHADFG
-628 NRANE
+628 NRTNE
-633 ALGRLVYSIL
+633 ALGRLVHSFLIL
-643 ALTYGRVFSM
+643 RYGSVFSV
-653 RSQAHAVVFKT
+653 RAQAHAVVFKT
-664 PFQVNPSEVKRYLYQ
+664 PFQLNPEEVKRYLYGDP
-679 EPKMLEPIVARSL
+679 ESLEFTVSRAL

-707 RFGALRRDGR
+707 RFGALRRDAR
-717 IRRVE
+717 IRRIE
-722 RLFEGTVIER
+722 RLFEGTVVER
-732 ETLNELYHDKVDVS
+732 EALNELYHDKVDV
-746 RGKLVLEMLKAGS
+746 RKGKLVLEMLKRGTM
-759 LRVKTALRGEP
+759 RVKTALRKEP
-770 SKLARLNMT
+770 STLARLNMT

-791 RDEILELFRKRLLDQ
+791 RDEVLELFRKRVLDH

-818 SKTRVSRLRGIRER
+818 SKTKVSRLRSIKER
-832 RCPHCGSKM
+832 RCPRCGSRM

-854 PVLEKVKRGEA
+854 PVLDKVRHGMS

-870 ERNYRKLLKA
+870 ERVYRKLLKA
-880 ADLVDSYGFEAVL
+880 ADLVDTYGFEAVL
-893 ALASYGTGPDTAARL
+893 ALASYGTGPDTAARIL
-908 LGQYKGDAL
+908 AQYRGDAL

-926 VFIRTRR
+926 QFIRTRR
-933 FWVDKKRGEEAQA
+933 FWLDKKGR
-946 QHKS
+946 HKEKDKEG

>member
-1 MSNDISLYKLSG
+1 
-13 RGYKLTDKVHTMHP
+13 MHP

-39 LNRLQQDAFKEVSAG
+39 LNRLQQDSFREVSAG
-54 KSVLVIAP
+54 KSVLIIAP

-73 PVFNEILEENLK
+73 PVFNEILEEGLK
-85 PISALYIAPLKALN
+85 PISAIYIAPLKALN
-99 RDLLDRLEWWGKR
+99 RDLLERLEWWGRK
-112 LGISVE
+112 LGITVE

-127 RKAKQVKNPPQ
+127 RKAKQTKNPPQ

-145 TLGVV
+145 TLGVI
-150 LTVKSLRKHLAN
+150 LTVKSLRKHLEN

-171 VELVDNKRGAQLL
+171 AELVDNKRGSQLL

-190 AEIAGFKRIGMTATV
+190 AEIADFRRIGMTATV
-205 GNEEE
+205 GNEKE
-210 VREWLKA
+210 VRDWLRA
-217 DVIVKPSWK
+217 EAIVKPNWRK
-226 KSYRFH
+226 AYRFH
-232 VLYPEPSGEDEE
+232 VLYPKPKEEDRE
-244 LARKLS
+244 LAEKLS
-250 LSPEIASRLR
+250 VSPEIASRLR
-260 LLWDIV
+260 TLWEIV

-278 RQFAEILAHRLKAW
+278 RQFAEVLAHRLKAW

-303 AKEARIRAEK
+303 SKEARVRAEK
-313 ALKEGKTKA
+313 ALKEGKIKA

-352 LVQRAGRA
+352 LVQRVGRA

-366 VSEAYIIATNVE
+366 VSEGYVIATNVE
-378 DYLQSLIIAKHA
+378 DYLQSLVIAKRA

-404 DVLAHFIIGLL
+404 DVLAHFVVGLL
-415 IEHKRLPRER
+415 IEYKKLPRER

-436 RELSW
+436 RDLSW
-441 EDYLDVLKV
+441 SDYLDVLSV
-450 LEDSRLV
+450 LEDARLV

-462 KGLLYL
+462 SNLLYL

-488 WRVFDAG
+488 WRVFDAK

-515 DFVMNGRSWIVLKI
+515 EFVMNGRSWIVLKI
-529 EDEAKLLKVRE
+529 DDEARLLKVRE

-550 WEGEMIPVPFEVA
+550 WEGEMIPVPFGVA
-563 FSVGRLKRELTF
+563 FDVGRLRRELAF
-575 DFEKAKDLLKGVE
+575 DFRKALNLLEGVE
-588 FRGNELER
+588 FSEEELRR
-596 AFKEIKDEPF
+596 AFEEIRDEPF
-606 STDRDI
+606 PTDRDI
-612 VIESTPK
+612 VVESTPK
-619 ALVIHADFG
+619 ALIIHADFG
-628 NRANE
+628 SRANE
-633 ALGRLVYSIL
+633 AIGRIFHSLLIL
-643 ALTYGRVFSM
+643 RYGRVFSV
-653 RSQAHAVVFKT
+653 RSQGHAIVFKT
-664 PFQVNPSEVKRYLYQ
+664 PFQLNPEEVKRYLYQ
-679 EPKMLEPIVARSL
+679 EPESVEFIVSRAL

-707 RFGALRRDGR
+707 RFGALRRDAR
-717 IRRVE
+717 IRRIE

-732 ETLNELYHDKVDVS
+732 ETLNELYHDKVDV
-746 RGKLVLEMLKAGS
+746 RKTELVMELLKAGS
-759 LRVKTALRGEP
+759 LRVKTVLRKQP
-770 SKLARLNMT
+770 STLARLNMT
-779 VGGEFLL
+779 VSGEFLL
-786 SGALE
+786 SGVLE
-791 RDEILELFRKRLLDQ
+791 RDELIELFRKRLLEH

-818 SKTRVSRLRGIRER
+818 SKTKVARLQNIKLRQ
-832 RCPHCGSKM
+832 CPRCGSKM

-854 PVLEKVKRGEA
+854 SVLEKVRHGKP

-870 ERNYRKLLKA
+870 ERAYRKLLKA
-880 ADLVDSYGFEAVL
+880 ADLVDTYGFEAVL

-908 LGQYKGDAL
+908 LAQYKGDAL
-917 LVALMERER
+917 ILALMERER
-926 VFIRTRR
+926 QFIRTRR
-933 FWVDKKRGEEAQA
+933 FWVDRKEKEDTENRSA
-946 QHKS
+946 S

>member
-1 MSNDISLYKLSG
+1 
-13 RGYKLTDKVHTMHP
+13 MHP
-27 LLRKAI
+27 LLKKII

-39 LNRLQQDAFKEVSAG
+39 LNRLQQDAFREVSAG
-54 KSVLVIAP
+54 KSVLIIAP

-73 PVFNEILEENLK
+73 PVFSEILEEGLK

-99 RDLLDRLEWWGKR
+99 RDLLERLEWWGEK

-118 VRHGDTSAY
+118 VRHGDTSSY

-145 TLGVV
+145 TLGVI
-150 LTVKSLRKHLAN
+150 LTVKSLRKHLEN

-171 VELVDNKRGAQLL
+171 AELVDNKRGAQLL

-190 AEIAGFKRIGMTATV
+190 EEIADFKRIGMTATV

-217 DVIVKPSWK
+217 DVIVKPNWK

-232 VLYPEPSGEDEE
+232 VLYPTPTGEDEE
-244 LARKLS
+244 LGRELS
-250 LSPEIASRLR
+250 LSPEIAARLR

-303 AKEARIRAEK
+303 SKEARIKAEK
-313 ALKEGKTKA
+313 GLKEGRIRA

-366 VSEAYIIATNVE
+366 ISEAYMITSNVE

-396 AVEPIGGL
+396 AVEPMGGL
-404 DVLAHFIIGLL
+404 DVLASFVVGLL
-415 IEHKRLPRER
+415 IEYRRLPREK

-430 KRAYVY
+430 RRAYVY
-436 RELSW
+436 RDLSW
-441 EDYLDVLKV
+441 KDYLDVLRV
-450 LEDSRLV
+450 LEDARLI

-462 KGLLYL
+462 TGLLYL

-488 WRVFDAG
+488 WRVFDAK
-495 SGHVIGRLDESFV
+495 SGHIIGRLDERFV

-515 DFVMNGRSWIVLKI
+515 DFIMNGRSWIVLEI
-529 EDEAKLLKVRE
+529 DDESKLLKVRE
-540 SKSLESAIPS
+540 SRSLESAIPS
-550 WEGEMIPVPFEVA
+550 WEGEMIPVPFSVA
-563 FSVGRLKRELTF
+563 FAVGRLKRGLAF
-575 DFEKAKDLLKGVE
+575 DFEKALSLLDGVE
-588 FRGNELER
+588 FSKDELKR
-596 AFKEIKDEPF
+596 AFEEIKDEPF

-612 VIESTPK
+612 IVESTPK
-619 ALVIHADFG
+619 ALIIHADFG

-633 ALGRLVYSIL
+633 ALGRIVHSLLIL
-643 ALTYGRVFSM
+643 RYGRVFSV
-653 RSQAHAVVFKT
+653 RAQAHAIVFKT
-664 PFQVNPSEVKRYLYQ
+664 PFQLNPEEVKGYLYQ
-679 EPKMLEPIVARSL
+679 EPETLEFIVARSL

-707 RFGALRRDGR
+707 RFGALRRDAK

-732 ETLNELYHDKVDVS
+732 ETLDELYHDKVDV
-746 RGKLVLEMLKAGS
+746 KKAELVLEMLKRGS
-759 LRVKTALRGEP
+759 LRVKTALRREP
-770 SKLARLNMT
+770 STLARLNMA

-786 SGALE
+786 TGALE
-791 RDEILELFRKRLLDQ
+791 RDEVLELFRNRLLDH

-818 SKTRVSRLRGIRER
+818 SKTKVARLGSIKERE
-832 RCPHCGSKM
+832 CPRCGSRM

-854 PVLEKVKRGEA
+854 PVLDKVRHGRP

-870 ERNYRKLLKA
+870 ERTYRKLLKA
-880 ADLVDSYGFEAVL
+880 ADLVDAYGFDAVL
-893 ALASYGTGPDTAARL
+893 ALASYGTGPDTAARIL
-908 LGQYKGDAL
+908 SQYRGDAL

-926 VFIRTRR
+926 EFIRTRR
-933 FWVDKKRGEEAQA
+933 FWVDKKNEENNKEKGQE
-946 QHKS
+946 S